1 MSKLKIGNNEYTI
14 KETSITDTNL
24 GEDNRG
30 RIWYEKLSIYL
41 DKELPNS
48 LKIQTA
54 YHELA
59 HAICEESSFNG
70 MLMEKLGDN
79 GYEIFINSL
88 GSTIMNFVY
97 DNNLEQFKKSLTK
110 ESK

>member
-1 MSKLKIGNNEYTI
+1 MTKLKIGNNEYTI
-14 KETSITDTNL
+14 TETLITDANL
-24 GEDNRG
+24 GENSRG

-41 DKELPNS
+41 DKELPKS
-48 LKIQTA
+48 LKVQTA

-59 HAICEESSFNG
+59 HAICEETSFNG
-70 MLMEKLGDN
+70 MLMEKLGEN

-88 GSTIMNFVY
+88 GSTIMNFVH
-97 DNNLEQFKKSLTK
+97 DNNLEQFEKSLTK